1 MTICLVVEVDNV
13 RLRELV
19 LRPLDKIVDGGDMRK
34 RLHAKLAIESPTE
47 SIEDLILFLGSVPHY

>member
-19 LRPLDKIVDGGDMRK
+19 LRPFDKVVDGGDMGK

-47 SIEDLILFLGSVPHY
+47 SIEDLILFLGPMPHY